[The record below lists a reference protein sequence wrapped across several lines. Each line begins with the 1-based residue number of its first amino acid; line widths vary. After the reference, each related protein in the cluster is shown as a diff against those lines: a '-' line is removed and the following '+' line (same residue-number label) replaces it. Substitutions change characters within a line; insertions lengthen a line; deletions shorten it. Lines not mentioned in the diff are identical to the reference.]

1 MPRHAV
7 EKERGVT
14 QILGRMLMN
23 VSTDTQL
30 GLDVATA
37 IFIGVRPRLSQIA
50 YRMLGSAND
59 IEDVVQETWM
69 RWQRTDRA
77 AVRNPAAFLSTTTSR
92 LAMNAAMSTRVQ
104 REQYTDPVLLEP
116 VNPGS
121 VNSAQMPEVAVE
133 HNQDIEAAA
142 TLMLQVLTA
151 SELAAYVLREAFDYS
166 HSRIAELLEI
176 RQDNVRQ
183 LVSRARQRIAA
194 ARPGCESVRDATGQD
209 LGRVPVREARVRR
222 SVTATELDRF
232 IRTLRSA
239 ASTGNLAPLEC
250 LLCEGAR
257 H

>member
-1 MPRHAV
+1 
-7 EKERGVT
+7 
-14 QILGRMLMN
+14 MLMN

-59 IEDVVQETWM
+59 IEEVVQEAWV
-69 RWQRTDRA
+69 RWQRTDRT

-104 REQYTDPVLLEP
+104 REQYTDPLLLEP

-133 HNQDIEAAA
+133 RNQDVEAAA

-194 ARPGCESVRDATGQD
+194 ARQGCESARSAAWRNVGRVSARGAAEQN
-209 LGRVPVREARVRR
+209 LGRVSAREARVRR